1 MMTHFVPSLHT
12 LLDHV
17 HLFINIYRMF
27 TNSIHAIMA
36 IVYRYLNEYF
46 VLVSFEFLLITE
58 DHCSLSVG
66 EEPDNN

>member
-1 MMTHFVPSLHT
+1 MNILYVISTNFLIYFATHFVPSLHT

-36 IVYRYLNEYF
+36 IVYRHLNTLNF
-46 VLVSFEFLLITE
+46 VLVI
-58 DHCSLSVG
+58 
-66 EEPDNN
+66 